1 MSDDDRKKDGADG
14 DYEVGDKRPPKHT
27 QFKKGVSGNPNGR
40 PKGSTSLRTC
50 VARQMRQKVTVT
62 RNGRPVSMCKRD
74 LIALQVA
81 DAAAKGDLKAA
92 MFAVRLDDETAV
104 ALSKTATE
112 DAFELPNKENLRF
125 IADRLAGLI
134 EDDE

>member
-1 MSDDDRKKDGADG
+1 MSTDDRKTDGTDG
-14 DYEVGDKRPPKHT
+14 DYEVGNKRPPKHT

-40 PKGSTSLRTC
+40 PKGSASLRTR

-62 RNGRPVSMCKRD
+62 RNGRPVSMCKGA
-74 LIALQVA
+74 LIALQIV
-81 DAAAKGDLKAA
+81 DAAAKGELKAA

-104 ALSKTATE
+104 ALSKTTAE
-112 DAFELPNKENLRF
+112 GAFELPNKENLRF